1 MEYETIFNRFL
12 SRIKDVS
19 LLSLEERYRNEILQ
33 DYLTGALGIPYV
45 RKIFSEIEANNDY
58 EELTYKLADEFRS
71 DADSNDRLV
80 LEVLVQAMT
89 VEWLRPQIDNA
100 LNLAMVIGGKEE
112 KVLQNNLKTNMQ
124 RLHDAEIRLQKYI
137 RDHGY
142 YQGSYES

>member
-1 MEYETIFNRFL
+1 MEYEVIFNRFL

-19 LLSLEERYRNEILQ
+19 LLSLEERYRNEMLQ

-45 RKIFSEIEANNDY
+45 RKIFSTVGTDDDY
-58 EELTYKLADEFRS
+58 GELSYTLADDFTTDVDS
-71 DADSNDRLV
+71 ADRFV

-112 KVLQNNLKTNMQ
+112 KVLQNNLKVNM
-124 RLHDAEIRLQKYI
+124 
-137 RDHGY
+137 
-142 YQGSYES
+142 

>member
-1 MEYETIFNRFL
+1 MEYEVIFERFL

-19 LLSLEERYRNEILQ
+19 LLSLEERYRNEMLQ
-33 DYLTGALGIPYV
+33 DYLIGALGIPYV
-45 RKIFSEIEANNDY
+45 RKIFSTIETDDDY
-58 EELTYKLADEFRS
+58 GELSYTLADDFTTDVDS
-71 DADSNDRLV
+71 ADRFV

-112 KVLQNNLKTNMQ
+112 KVLQNNLKANMQ

-142 YQGSYES
+142 YQGNYES

>member
-45 RKIFSEIEANNDY
+45 RKIFSELEANNDY

-71 DADSNDRLV
+71 DADSNDRFV

-100 LNLAMVIGGKEE
+100 LNLTMVIGGKEE
-112 KVLQNNLKTNMQ
+112 KVL
-124 RLHDAEIRLQKYI
+124 
-137 RDHGY
+137 
-142 YQGSYES
+142 